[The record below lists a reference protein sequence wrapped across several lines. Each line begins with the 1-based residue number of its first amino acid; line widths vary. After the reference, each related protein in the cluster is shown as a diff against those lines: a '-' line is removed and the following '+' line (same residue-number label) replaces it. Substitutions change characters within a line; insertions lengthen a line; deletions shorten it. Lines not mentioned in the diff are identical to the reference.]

1 MPCYDH
7 RDDNHTSN
15 YREELLS
22 KERKFLEA
30 IACMLM
36 KHVSDGQLTK
46 QDFKNA
52 GVTREAV
59 DAWWNKHRAADAERI
74 AREKEAARIEKIR
87 ISAINKL
94 TKDEREA
101 LGL

>member
-7 RDDNHTSN
+7 RDYDTNHAYDYTA
-15 YREELLS
+15 RRLA
-22 KERKFLEA
+22 FFEA

-59 DAWWNKHRAADAERI
+59 DAWWKKHRAADAERI
-74 AREKEAARIEKIR
+74 TREKEAARIDKLKVTAR
-87 ISAINKL
+87 NKL

>member
-7 RDDNHTSN
+7 RDYDTNHAYDYTAK
-15 YREELLS
+15 RLA
-22 KERKFLEA
+22 FFEA

-59 DAWWNKHRAADAERI
+59 DTWWKKHREEDARRI
-74 AREKEAARIEKIR
+74 AQENEAARIEKIR